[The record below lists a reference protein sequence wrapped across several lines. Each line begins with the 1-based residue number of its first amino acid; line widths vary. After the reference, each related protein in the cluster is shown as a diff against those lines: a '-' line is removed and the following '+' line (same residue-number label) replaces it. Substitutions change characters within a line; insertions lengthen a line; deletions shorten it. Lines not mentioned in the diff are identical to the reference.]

1 MFETKP
7 TVHGLFACVAVLL
20 AAFALTGSAGSVFA
34 TTVPMSPAAG
44 ATAPAKGTGE
54 VTTQLPPPDI
64 PTTNQQ
70 GYTFDLKTSL
80 KVNLDNVTKE
90 SPVYKLNK
98 TAPTAQSAQKIAD
111 SVKVNAKIQDRGD
124 GSFQATG
131 DGGQVFVSADVIQ
144 FFSSAKVADGKLAK
158 DSDAVDLAREW
169 LRTTALLPTDL
180 GNGKVVS
187 RVEETKRLM
196 VQFAPATPDNV
207 LSATPSITVTE
218 GPAGQIL
225 EAAIRWAH
233 VTRVDVY
240 QLMPAKQAWQIVQS
254 GVAYVETDL
263 TSAKVAPGSVV
274 KGRATYNGVGIA
286 YASSGAQGSN
296 QFLQPIY
303 VFSGTLTVEGAT
315 GTYPIK
321 AYVPA
326 LSNSGAPV
334 G

>member
-1 MFETKP
+1 MLRHSTRAP
-7 TVHGLFACVAVLL
+7 WLIACAALML
-20 AAFALTGSAGSVFA
+20 AALGAGLISGSAGA
-34 TTVPMSPAAG
+34 TTVPMTPVPN
-44 ATAPAKGTGE
+44 ATASTKGTSE

-90 SPVYKLNK
+90 APVYKLNK
-98 TAPTAQSAQKIAD
+98 TAPDAQSAQEIAD
-111 SVKVNAKIQDRGD
+111 AVKINAKVQDRGD
-124 GSFQATG
+124 GTFQASG

-144 FFSSAKVADGKLAK
+144 YISNAKTADGKLAK
-158 DSDAVDLAREW
+158 DADAIDFAREW
-169 LRTTALLPTDL
+169 LRTTGLIPTDL
-180 GNGKVVS
+180 GDGTVVS
-187 RVEETKRLM
+187 RVDDAKRLT

-218 GPAGQIL
+218 GPNGQVL

-240 QLMPAKQAWQIVQS
+240 QLMPAKQAWQIIQS

-263 TSAKVAPGSVV
+263 SSTKIAPGSVI
-274 KGRATYNGVGIA
+274 KGRATYNAVDIA
-286 YASSGAQGSN
+286 YASSGAQGSD
-296 QFLQPIY
+296 QYLQPIY
-303 VFSGTLTVEGAT
+303 VFSGTLTVEGQS

>member
-1 MFETKP
+1 M
-7 TVHGLFACVAVLL
+7 LAAVL
-20 AAFALTGSAGSVFA
+20 AVLTAGAPVLA
-34 TTVPMSPAAG
+34 TTVPMTPVPSSTVSP
-44 ATAPAKGTGE
+44 KGTNE

-80 KVNLDNVTKE
+80 KVNLDDVTKE
-90 SPVYKLNK
+90 APVYKLNK
-98 TAPTAQSAQKIAD
+98 TAPTAKSAQKIAD
-111 SVKVNAKIQDRGD
+111 ALKLGATVQDRGD

-131 DGGQVFVSADVIQ
+131 DSGQLFVSTDVAQ
-144 FFSSAKVADGKLAK
+144 FFSSAKVADGNLPK

-169 LRTTALLPTDL
+169 LRTTGLMPADL
-180 GNGKVVS
+180 GDGTVVS
-187 RVEETKRLM
+187 RVEETKRIT

-207 LSATPSITVTE
+207 LSATPSLTVTE
-218 GPAGQIL
+218 GPNGQVL
-225 EAAIRWAH
+225 EARISWAH
-233 VTRVDVY
+233 LTRVDVY
-240 QLMPAKQAWQIVQS
+240 QLMPAKQAWQVIQS

-263 TSAKVAPGSVV
+263 SSTKISPGSVI
-274 KGRATYNGVGIA
+274 KGRATYNAVNIA
-286 YASSGAQGSN
+286 YASSGAQGSD

-303 VFSGTLTVEGAT
+303 VFSGTLTVEGQS